1 MSKKYYFVDDPF
13 EYKVHK
19 FKSFEALMGFLNGPN
34 FDSDPYEEVR
44 VFEAVEIK
52 PETEWHD

>member
-1 MSKKYYFVDDPF
+1 MTKKYYFVDDPL

-19 FKSFEALMGFLNGPN
+19 FKNLTNLRDFLEGDD
-34 FDSDPYEEVR
+34 FDGDPYDEVR

-52 PETEWHD
+52 LNLDRDE

>member
-1 MSKKYYFVDDPF
+1 MTKYYFVDDPF

-19 FKSFEALMGFLNGPN
+19 FKTKCDLLKFLEGPD
-34 FDSDPYEEVR
+34 FDRNPYDDVR

-52 PETEWHD
+52 PELTRND